1 MKVSVNN
8 NLILSPY
15 TKTKELKEKQV
26 ATGFS
31 ITANKIGVEPLE
43 LLVDTKIISG
53 NIEMDLKKG
62 TKIYFK
68 EETLYT
74 QQWPRKVFESP
85 DFQEGFVVGNWSDVL
100 YVTLE

>member
-1 MKVSVNN
+1 MTLSINN

-31 ITANKIGVEPLE
+31 ITANKIGVEPLQ
-43 LLVDTKIISG
+43 LLVDAKIVLG
-53 NIEMDLKKG
+53 NMVMDIKKG
-62 TKIYFK
+62 SKIFFK

-74 QQWPRKVFESP
+74 QQWPRKVFES
-85 DFQEGFVVGNWSDVL
+85 DTFEGGFVIGNVSDVL
-100 YVTLE
+100 FIEST